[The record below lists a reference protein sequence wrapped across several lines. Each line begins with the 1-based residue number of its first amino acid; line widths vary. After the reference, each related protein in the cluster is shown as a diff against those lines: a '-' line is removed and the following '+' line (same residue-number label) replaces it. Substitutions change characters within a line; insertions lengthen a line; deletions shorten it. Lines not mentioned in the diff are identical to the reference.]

1 MKAVEDFERQ
11 TASQNT
17 DNKSNELS
25 KEGKY
30 MNKDWR
36 EKNAIRKI
44 LNFKRKKIKKQKSR
58 VEQPANVVLP
68 NKKYVLPNKMSF
80 FLSLHGTQI
89 TNIIIISQIIRNYYI
104 KL

>member
-11 TASQNT
+11 TASRNT

-30 MNKDWR
+30 MK

-58 VEQPANVVLP
+58 VEQ
-68 NKKYVLPNKMSF
+68 
-80 FLSLHGTQI
+80 Q
-89 TNIIIISQIIRNYYI
+89 
-104 KL
+104 